1 MGSWPQDMRAKKGAS
16 SSPYAFQVYH
26 NLQFLWDKLAHCG
39 CTRSPWNWAVALD
52 VRVSGGSL
60 KGEFEQ
66 NYDRTLR
73 PECAAKIV
81 NKSLRATFLPSFL
94 TATGHF
100 LASFLPR
107 KGKSKRFL
115 GCKQAVRRYPVM
127 PNARKGLDRN
137 CRNFHNSTSAFQ
149 NTEDTEA
156 TERR

>member
-1 MGSWPQDMRAKKGAS
+1 MCSGVAPTLSPGARLRDMRAKKGAS

-39 CTRSPWNWAVALD
+39 CTRSPWNWAVALN

-73 PECAAKIV
+73 PECAAKLV

-115 GCKQAVRRYPVM
+115 GCQTDCLAVSRHAKR
-127 PNARKGLDRN
+127 
-137 CRNFHNSTSAFQ
+137 
-149 NTEDTEA
+149 TEGFGQKLT
-156 TERR
+156 